1 MPIRL
6 STYHSKYAEEF
17 IKSNRHL
24 YNPAKH
30 IININKVDWDD
41 FAYKGVDLYEIDK
54 DMMDD
59 LLSGRLT
66 NIIQLRYRDVKLR
79 IYKDEHGKLTN
90 IIIPANSEC
99 YIPDKIFNYTLS
111 AEEKECLRSK
121 GRLDKSIQV
130 VVEQSKQ
137 VILPFID
144 EETNQ
149 VMHRCMNQVKIP
161 KEFKGVKLTT
171 EHIKNLIG
179 GGDIYIVIDK
189 TMERVFIDPKTGKLI
204 SEIEEPLPF

>member
-1 MPIRL
+1 MKQTKLFLTTIAMLLCSVMANAHDFEVDGIYYNIL
-6 STYHSKYAEEF
+6 SSTDLTAEVTHGDNKYTGDV
-17 IKSNRHL
+17 IIPSTVNYKS
-24 YNPAKH
+24 
-30 IININKVDWDD
+30 
-41 FAYKGVDLYEIDK
+41 
-54 DMMDD
+54 
-59 LLSGRLT
+59 
-66 NIIQLRYRDVKLR
+66 RDIAVIAIGDSAFLQC
-79 IYKDEHGKLTN
+79 YKLTN

-149 VMHRCMNQVKIP
+149 VMHRSMNQVKIP
-161 KEFKGVKLTT
+161 KEFKGVKLTL

>member
-1 MPIRL
+1 MLLCSVMANAYDFEVDGIYYNIL
-6 STYHSKYAEEF
+6 SSTDLTAEVTYGDNKYTGNV
-17 IKSNRHL
+17 IIPSIVNYKSRDL
-24 YNPAKH
+24 T
-30 IININKVDWDD
+30 IIAIGDTA
-41 FAYKGVDLYEIDK
+41 FLQCY
-54 DMMDD
+54 
-59 LLSGRLT
+59 
-66 NIIQLRYRDVKLR
+66 
-79 IYKDEHGKLTN
+79 KLTN

-149 VMHRCMNQVKIP
+149 VMHRSMNQVKIP
-161 KEFKGVKLTT
+161 KEFKGVKLTL
-171 EHIKNLIG
+171 EHIRNLIG